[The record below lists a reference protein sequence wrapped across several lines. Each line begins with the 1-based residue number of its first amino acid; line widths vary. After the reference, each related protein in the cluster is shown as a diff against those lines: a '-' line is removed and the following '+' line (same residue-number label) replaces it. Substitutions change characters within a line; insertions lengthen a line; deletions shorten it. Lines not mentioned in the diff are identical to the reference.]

1 MEGIAGWE
9 PWLYETANLTINA
22 VLNERRPPSPL
33 PVIMAVAAVA

>member
-22 VLNERRPPSPL
+22 VLAERRPPAPI
-33 PVIMAVAAVA
+33 PITAAIAAVA